1 MFDAGSLKLFGG
13 IILFGATA
21 FLVTGLLAGR
31 TIGGRLITRE
41 IGQFVGALVGL
52 ALGIVFLLAVG

>member
-13 IILFGATA
+13 IILFAATA

-31 TIGGRLITRE
+31 TIGGRVVGRE
-41 IGQFVGALVGL
+41 MAQFAGAL
-52 ALGIVFLLAVG
+52 AGIVLGVAFLLAVG